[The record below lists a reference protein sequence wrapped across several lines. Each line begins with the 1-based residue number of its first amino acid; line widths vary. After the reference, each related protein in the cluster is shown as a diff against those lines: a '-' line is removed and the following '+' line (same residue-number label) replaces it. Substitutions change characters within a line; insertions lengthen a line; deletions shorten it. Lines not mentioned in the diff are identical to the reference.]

1 MSNYRIGISGISAE
15 GRHGANPGEQDFAQE
30 FTADLEVTVDVGDDV
45 IGATADYGSL
55 ADEVRR
61 VIAEESHV
69 LLETLADSVARA
81 VFACPNVV
89 EVVAT
94 VHKPG
99 AAQALGIEDVWA
111 EAIIS

>member
-1 MSNYRIGISGISAE
+1 MSNYRFGISGISAP
-15 GRHGANPGEQDFAQE
+15 GRHGANAGEQDFAQE
-30 FTADLEVTVDVGDDV
+30 FTVDLEVTVDVEYDDLES
-45 IGATADYGSL
+45 TADYSSL

-69 LLETLADSVARA
+69 LLETVADSVARA
-81 VFACPNVV
+81 VFEYQNVV

-99 AAQALGIEDVWA
+99 AAQSLGVDDVWA
-111 EAIIS
+111 EAIVS